1 MFPLPCSRSVILPF
15 VALCVLIS
23 TTYANNDEDPPS
35 GHQKII
41 FFEQNN
47 GTCLDVTGG
56 GLVVAAEDCKT
67 GALKWDRFQ
76 QNGADVRLTDD
87 YGNPDPVEF
96 WFKKESQAKNYPPN
110 CFLTYDREGLD
121 FNRLVFNELQTKH
134 ECSMKKLQVCLCT
147 LTCQAGTY
155 QDEENQKSCKSCEIN
170 TFSIVGRSS
179 CEYNVSTCPL
189 GTYANN
195 QTYACT
201 KCGPGSYGHKIGIA
215 SQDECQKCGPG
226 TYSSKIGS
234 VSSTDCKNCEI
245 GMYSTEIGLKK
256 ITDCSSC
263 TQGRYNDKMGQT
275 KCTNCVAGKYN
286 EDLGSKKKTD
296 CTGCKKGKHG
306 SKKKN
311 TKKEKDQCS
320 FCKKGM
326 YNDVTGQTECK
337 PCKKGT
343 YSGSTGAVKAC
354 KGGCKAGNYI
364 TADASAW

>member
-23 TTYANNDEDPPS
+23 TTYANSDEDPPS
-35 GHQKII
+35 GQQKFI
-41 FFEQNN
+41 FFEQHN

-56 GLVVAAEDCKT
+56 GLVASGVDCENGGKTWPRFVDPTLNSGVDFRLDNDYLPDEDTFTDFPT
-67 GALKWDRFQ
+67 G
-76 QNGADVRLTDD
+76 
-87 YGNPDPVEF
+87 
-96 WFKKESQAKNYPPN
+96 
-110 CFLTYDREGLD
+110 CFLMDDRDGEE
-121 FNRLVFNELQTKH
+121 FNRLVFNTLETKH
-134 ECSMKKLQVCLCT
+134 KCLMKKLQVCLCT

-155 QDEENQKSCKSCEIN
+155 QDEENQESCKSCEEN

-234 VSSTDCKNCEI
+234 VSNTDCKNCEV
-245 GMYSTEIGLKK
+245 GMYSTEFGLKQN
-256 ITDCSSC
+256 TDCSSC

-286 EDLGSKKKTD
+286 EDLGGKKKTD

-337 PCKKGT
+337 PCKKGM